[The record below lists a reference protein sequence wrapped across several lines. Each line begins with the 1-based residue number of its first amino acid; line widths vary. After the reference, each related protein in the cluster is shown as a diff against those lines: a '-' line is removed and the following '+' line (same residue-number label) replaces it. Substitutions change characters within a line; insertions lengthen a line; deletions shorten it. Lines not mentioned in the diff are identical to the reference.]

1 MGKRLSSTGRIL
13 LYTTDMDLITDRAY
27 GSIRD
32 REDIIYSWRRRYPTL
47 SFYIVIQPNVN
58 IYGED

>member
-1 MGKRLSSTGRIL
+1 MSRFTATGRVL
-13 LYTTDMDLITDRAY
+13 LYTLDMDMITDRAY
-27 GSIRD
+27 RSIRE

-58 IYGED
+58 IYED